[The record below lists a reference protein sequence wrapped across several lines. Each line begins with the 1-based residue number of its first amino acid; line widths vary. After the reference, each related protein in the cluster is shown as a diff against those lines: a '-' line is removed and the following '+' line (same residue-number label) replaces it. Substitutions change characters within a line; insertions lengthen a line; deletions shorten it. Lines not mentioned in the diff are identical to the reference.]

1 MQPSAI
7 QSLPCLLTVRVT
19 LPRYRLQSVFTLAA
33 YLLYSSS
40 FANLSPARQYLASS
54 CSSRFLY
61 TYKAI
66 ILFNSEFYLCFY
78 TINTKGLEM
87 RHYSNSKNEKR
98 TGATSSP
105 SSCVISLEIVL
116 SLSRNPQANNCPYL
130 FSLTI
135 HSRKNGSSIS

>member
-1 MQPSAI
+1 MFVNCSSHVTEIPLAECIHLSCISSI
-7 QSLPCLLTVRVT
+7 QLFLRQSVSCPAVFGQFLLVKISVH
-19 LPRYRLQSVFTLAA
+19 LQSH
-33 YLLYSSS
+33 Y
-40 FANLSPARQYLASS
+40 PIQD
-54 CSSRFLY
+54 
-61 TYKAI
+61 
-66 ILFNSEFYLCFY
+66 SEFYLCFY